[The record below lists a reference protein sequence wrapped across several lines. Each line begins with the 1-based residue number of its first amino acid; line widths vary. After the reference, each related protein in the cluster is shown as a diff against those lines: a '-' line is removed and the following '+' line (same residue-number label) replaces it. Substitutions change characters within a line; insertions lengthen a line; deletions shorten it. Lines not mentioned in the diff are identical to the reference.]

1 MRARNMQVLTDDIK
15 KENPGVVIYGKG
27 DKSHQSRISDHNED
41 DTPGSK
47 AAQSDADNVPEHRA
61 IDVMLGPAMS
71 RAQMYIIINRIL
83 NDPRLRARLR
93 YINFE
98 NWQWSESNGWVPVDN
113 SDDPHPGHGHFSGK
127 AANDEDA
134 SPWFTSNGKDEM
146 IAIRGMGQGINPP
159 KEEVAIVKK
168 LQRKLAYVVEGD
180 PRLETHS
187 LVVDGNFGGNTAF
200 WVSVQLTG
208 GEGNTVNDFWFDTL
222 DEMYT
227 EKLVN
232 ARVAAALAAHLGNT
246 PHGGQLPETLTFII
260 PAQSITAS
268 INSAS

>member
-1 MRARNMQVLTDDIK
+1 MQALTNDIK
-15 KENPGVVIYGKG
+15 EENPGVVIYGKG
-27 DKSHQSRISDHNED
+27 DLSHQLRISDHNED

-47 AAQSDADNVPEHRA
+47 AAQSDSDNVPEHRA

-71 RAQMYIIINRIL
+71 RTQMYIIINRIL
-83 NDPRLRARLR
+83 AKPVLRKRLK

-98 NWQWSESNGWVPVDN
+98 NWQWSASNGWQRRDN
-113 SDDPHPGHGHFSGK
+113 SDDPHPDHGHFSGL
-127 AANDEDA
+127 ASDDENA
-134 SPWFTSNGKDEM
+134 SPWFTSDGDDEM
-146 IAIRGMGQGINPP
+146 LATRGMGQGDNPP
-159 KEEVAIVKK
+159 IEEVRIVKK

-180 PRLETHS
+180 PRLGS
-187 LVVDGNFGGNTAF
+187 RPLVIDGNYGGNTAF

-208 GEGNTVNDFWFDTL
+208 GDGNSVNAFWFDTL

-232 ARVAAALAAHLGNT
+232 ARVATALAAHLGST

-260 PAQSITAS
+260 PAQSITAPIDS
-268 INSAS
+268 VS